1 MPYKFFDIQLFSEET
16 GEALVNTPA
25 QATTESTP
33 ATDTGAEF
41 RELIKGKY
49 KEESSKYIQG
59 IINERFKKYKEM
71 EERHELLSPAI
82 EAFAKNKGID
92 PRDTNALAKMLGEA
106 PDVKAESVD
115 EEALSLERKHRIQ
128 QMRENIAQQFKGL
141 EERFPNA
148 DIHASLNDPRFV
160 KIMMA
165 SDAQTA
171 YRAVHAEE
179 ITRDAISQTARLT
192 RQMLVNDIL
201 ARGMRPQEGSIT
213 AYGGGQRK
221 ADPSRMTREQRENLE
236 RRALR
241 GERITI

>member
-1 MPYKFFDIQLFSEET
+1 MPYKFFDIQLFS
-16 GEALVNTPA
+16 GEAEPASVSTPV
-25 QATTESTP
+25 QDTEESTSDI
-33 ATDTGAEF
+33 TDTNKEF

-71 EERHELLSPAI
+71 EERHEILHPAI

-92 PRDTNALAKMLGEA
+92 PKDTNALAKILGES
-106 PDVKAESVD
+106 PEVKSESID
-115 EEALSLERKHRIQ
+115 EEALSQERKHRIQ
-128 QMRENIAQQFKGL
+128 KMRENIAQQFMGL

-171 YRAVHAEE
+171 YTAIHADE
-179 ITRDAISQTARLT
+179 ITRDAISKTAQL
-192 RQMLVNDIL
+192 L
-201 ARGMRPQEGSIT
+201 
-213 AYGGGQRK
+213 
-221 ADPSRMTREQRENLE
+221 
-236 RRALR
+236 
-241 GERITI
+241 